1 MLYTYYLVFLDIFSV
16 IFTLMMLRVLYYRW
30 LYYLHVFQQLGYKT
44 NELTGWLKDHWDEK
58 VIPRSLVYFL
68 ISTMLL
74 IFGTEFFEIRLNL
87 SAEAIILFSW
97 GIAYLG
103 STKAFRPKKV
113 KKPLVWTTRVKRLSL
128 PFGLSSLFLPLL
140 AMYLGFGGWFNS
152 TFTHLRLQGAASIQ
166 FDAPS
171 LVLGLALGYIFIP
184 LFLLLSGYLTA
195 PVEQQIQNRYKRQ
208 ARKKL
213 ASLPHLKVIAITG
226 SYGKTSVKFMLR
238 DLLKERFSICV
249 TPGSFNTPMGICKV
263 INNDL
268 QAHHQ
273 ILVLEMGAR
282 YAGNIGELCDIAQ
295 PDISIVSNVGLA
307 HLETFGS
314 QEVIAK
320 EKGILVDRLKKGG
333 VAVLNGNDPIVS
345 RMGKERSD
353 IHRIQVGLSSLNE
366 TNPELHLS
374 ASKMD
379 YSTQGTRFILH
390 KNSGDAPTEPWDIE
404 CPLLGRHNVQNLL
417 LALGVGDHLGLRM
430 NTMHL
435 AASQIKPVQHR
446 LELKAV
452 GDYFMIDDAF
462 NSNPVGAKNAV
473 EILGAFRSSQR
484 FIITP
489 GIVELGNLEAE
500 ENYKFGTHIAKAK
513 LDYAF
518 IVGLERGKVIEQGYL
533 EAGGNPERL
542 ERVKSL
548 FEANDKLKQHIKS
561 GDIVL
566 YENDL
571 PDIYNE

>member
-1 MLYTYYLVFLDIFSV
+1 MLHTYYLLFLDFLAV
-16 IFTLMMLRVLYYRW
+16 IFTLTILRVLFYRW
-30 LYYLHVFQQLGYKT
+30 IYYLHVFQQLGYKS
-44 NELTGWLKDHWDEK
+44 NELRGWLKDHWDEK

-74 IFGTEFFEIRLNL
+74 IFGAEFFKIRLSL

-113 KKPLVWTTRVKRLSL
+113 KKPLVWTARVKRLSL
-128 PFGLSSLFLPLL
+128 PFGLLSLFLPLL
-140 AMYLGFGGWFNS
+140 AVYLGFGGWFNS
-152 TFTHLRLQGAASIQ
+152 AIAHPRLQGAASIQ

-171 LVLGLALGYIFIP
+171 LALGLALGYIFIP
-184 LFLLLSGYLTA
+184 LFLLISGLLTS
-195 PVEQQIQNRYKRQ
+195 PIERQIQNGYKRQ

-213 ASLPHLKVIAITG
+213 ASLPQLKVIAITG

-238 DLLKERFSICV
+238 DVLKERFSVCV

-268 QAHHQ
+268 KAHHQ
-273 ILVLEMGAR
+273 ILILEMGAR

-320 EKGILVDRLKKGG
+320 EKGTLVDRLKKGG

-345 RMGKERSD
+345 RMGADRSD
-353 IHRIQVGLSSLNE
+353 IQRIQVGLSSLE
-366 TNPELHLS
+366 DTKPELHLS
-374 ASKMD
+374 ASAVD
-379 YSTQGTRFILH
+379 YSTQGTRFTLH
-390 KNSGDAPTEPWDIE
+390 KNSGDSSSKPWDIQ
-404 CPLLGRHNVQNLL
+404 CPLLGKHNVQNLL

-430 NTMHL
+430 NTMQL
-435 AASQIKPVQHR
+435 AASQIEPIQHR
-446 LELKAV
+446 LELKAM

-473 EILGAFRSSQR
+473 EILGAFSSVQR

-489 GIVELGNLEAE
+489 GMVELGDIEEE
-500 ENYKFGTHIAKAK
+500 ENHKFGAYIAEAK
-513 LDYAF
+513 LDFAF
-518 IVGLERGKVIEQGYL
+518 IVGLERGKVIEKGYL
-533 EAGGNPERL
+533 EAGGDPERL
-542 ERVKSL
+542 ERVESL
-548 FEANDKLKQHIKS
+548 FVANEKLKQHIEP
-561 GDIVL
+561 GDVVL

>member
-113 KKPLVWTTRVKRLSL
+113 KTIGLDYSSKTFIT

-171 LVLGLALGYIFIP
+171 LALGLALGYIFIP

-195 PVEQQIQNRYKRQ
+195 PVEQQIQNGYKRQ

-238 DLLKERFSICV
+238 DVLKERFSVCV

-268 QAHHQ
+268 KAHHQ
-273 ILVLEMGAR
+273 ILILEMGAR
-282 YAGNIGELCDIAQ
+282 YAGNISELCDIAQ

-320 EKGILVDRLKKGG
+320 EK
-333 VAVLNGNDPIVS
+333 APWWIV
-345 RMGKERSD
+345 
-353 IHRIQVGLSSLNE
+353 
-366 TNPELHLS
+366 
-374 ASKMD
+374 
-379 YSTQGTRFILH
+379 
-390 KNSGDAPTEPWDIE
+390 
-404 CPLLGRHNVQNLL
+404 
-417 LALGVGDHLGLRM
+417 
-430 NTMHL
+430 
-435 AASQIKPVQHR
+435 
-446 LELKAV
+446 
-452 GDYFMIDDAF
+452 
-462 NSNPVGAKNAV
+462 
-473 EILGAFRSSQR
+473 
-484 FIITP
+484 
-489 GIVELGNLEAE
+489 
-500 ENYKFGTHIAKAK
+500 
-513 LDYAF
+513 
-518 IVGLERGKVIEQGYL
+518 
-533 EAGGNPERL
+533 
-542 ERVKSL
+542 
-548 FEANDKLKQHIKS
+548 
-561 GDIVL
+561 
-566 YENDL
+566 
-571 PDIYNE
+571 

>member
-1 MLYTYYLVFLDIFSV
+1 MLHTYYLLFLDLFAV
-16 IFTLMMLRVLYYRW
+16 IFTLTILRVLYYRW
-30 LYYLHVFQQLGYKT
+30 IYYLHVFQQLGYKS
-44 NELTGWLKDHWDEK
+44 NELRGWLKDHWDEK

-74 IFGTEFFEIRLNL
+74 IFGAEFFKIRLSL

-113 KKPLVWTTRVKRLSL
+113 KKPLVWTARVKRLSL
-128 PFGLSSLFLPLL
+128 PFGLFSLILPLL
-140 AMYLGFGGWFNS
+140 AVYLGFVSWFNS
-152 TFTHLRLQGAASIQ
+152 AMAHPRLQGAASIQ

-171 LVLGLALGYIFIP
+171 LALGLALGYVFIP
-184 LFLLLSGYLTA
+184 LFLLISGLLTA
-195 PVEQQIQNRYKRQ
+195 PIERQVQNGYKRQ

-213 ASLPHLKVIAITG
+213 TSLPQLKVIAITG

-238 DLLKERFSICV
+238 DVLKERFSVCV

-268 QAHHQ
+268 KAHHQ
-273 ILVLEMGAR
+273 ILILEMGAR
-282 YAGNIGELCDIAQ
+282 YAGNISELCDIAQ

-314 QEVIAK
+314 QEVIAI
-320 EKGILVDRLKKGG
+320 EKGTLVDRLKKGG
-333 VAVLNGNDPIVS
+333 VAVLNGNDPNVS
-345 RMGKERSD
+345 KMGIERND
-353 IHRIQVGLSSLNE
+353 IQRIHVGLSSLSD
-366 TNPELHLS
+366 TNSELHLS
-374 ASKMD
+374 ASEVD
-379 YSTQGTRFILH
+379 YSTEGTRFTLH
-390 KNSGDAPTEPWDIE
+390 RNSGGSPSESWDIQ
-404 CPLLGRHNVQNLL
+404 CTLLGKHNVQNLL

-430 NTMHL
+430 NTMQL
-435 AASQIKPVQHR
+435 AASQIEPIQHR
-446 LELKAV
+446 LELKAM
-452 GDYFMIDDAF
+452 GNYFMIDDAF

-473 EILGAFRSSQR
+473 EILGAFSSVQR

-489 GIVELGNLEAE
+489 GMVELGDIEAE
-500 ENYKFGTHIAKAK
+500 ENHKFGAYIAKAK
-513 LDYAF
+513 LDFAF

-533 EAGGNPERL
+533 EAGGDPKRL
-542 ERVKSL
+542 ERVESL
-548 FEANDKLKQHIKS
+548 FVANEKLKQHIKP
-561 GDIVL
+561 GDVVL